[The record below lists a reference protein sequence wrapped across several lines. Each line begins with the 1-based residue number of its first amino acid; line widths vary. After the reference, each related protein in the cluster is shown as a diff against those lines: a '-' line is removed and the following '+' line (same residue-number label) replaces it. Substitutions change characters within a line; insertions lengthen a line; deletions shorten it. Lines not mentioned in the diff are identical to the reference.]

1 MELHERLAESLR
13 QAQRFIDGMRADLH
27 HLRPTEWDEEG
38 SWDAACTASEN
49 MRLLGNAC
57 SDFDCIGAALAEYEE
72 WKAAPHLFIQ
82 SGRSLWQ
89 AYTDAKA
96 ECERLKEHAV
106 TLANSERLA
115 AIDLCAQICE
125 SHYNHEAKDCAE
137 EIRAL
142 AGKD

>member
-1 MELHERLAESLR
+1 MSNEQKLAEALR
-13 QAQRFIDGMRADLH
+13 LAQRFIDGMRADLH

-57 SDFDCIGAALAEYEE
+57 ADFDCIGAALAEYEE

-96 ECERLKEHAV
+96 RAESLTEQNKLLLDALWKAAGDDKEAV
-106 TLANSERLA
+106 GSYLESVGLPSSMATEYGGANE
-115 AIDLCAQICE
+115 
-125 SHYNHEAKDCAE
+125 
-137 EIRAL
+137 
-142 AGKD
+142 